1 MGSGSGG
8 RAAQTQHWVRSYLTS
23 SLMIL
28 REGVNSPLMKFA
40 EDIKLEGVVNTNEDS
55 KVVQRDLGG
64 RGGGEPWQETAILAG
79 AGGRVLDLW
88 AGQHLGLPGEPGKRG
103 RHPRGWCGAGSDE
116 V

>member
-1 MGSGSGG
+1 MEEATPGGRGRGMGSGSGG

-64 RGGGEPWQETAILAG
+64 GRTLAGNCDFGGGWGQG
-79 AGGRVLDLW
+79 AGPVGW
-88 AGQHLGLPGEPGKRG
+88 AAS
-103 RHPRGWCGAGSDE
+103 GAT
-116 V
+116 